1 MKKIKFKKKTI
12 IISIIIILIAIFVLA
27 NVFSSKESD
36 VPDFETALVEK
47 KTLTTT
53 ISSTGKIATESSKNV
68 TSQLTN
74 YKVTGVNVKVGD
86 KVNAGDVICTFDT
99 ADLAKTVSNLSAT
112 INATNTTSGVTVA
125 SAERAVQETQKT
137 RDNAL
142 EPLDKAVQNAR
153 QDYDNHNAALNT
165 AKSNLQTKQTEV
177 KNLENQIPTL
187 TASVNAAQTAK
198 NEAQNV
204 YTQKEAE
211 YTNAKTAF
219 ETAQNDPSQ
228 LEILGSLQT
237 ALVGA
242 TQAKDNAK
250 AELTVK
256 ENTLATEQAKLNEVT
271 GKINTLNAEITQLN
285 QTIPGQEANV
295 NAKREALASA
305 EKAYNDQ
312 ASTLNNQV
320 ANAQG
325 QLDSARAQT
334 SVGTLTVEEQLNAY
348 QKQLAETNLKAPA
361 AGTVTAV
368 NVKAGDYYTGGA
380 VVTIEGIESF
390 IVETEIDEYDIAD
403 VTVGMEAVIK
413 TDSTRDEELSGE
425 VISVAPAA
433 TGSTASSATAMSGLS
448 SAGMGSSVSSG
459 TSATYTV
466 KIAINTQND
475 RLRLGMNAKI
485 NIITQKST
493 DVLAVP
499 YDAVTVRE
507 DGTKFVTIIH
517 GENVEEDIDVTTGL
531 ESGYYTEISSDKIQ
545 EGETVKIPKID
556 STTSADELLNSMGA
570 TGGM

>member
-1 MKKIKFKKKTI
+1 MKKLKFKKKTI

-36 VPDFETALVEK
+36 VPDFETAVVEK

-53 ISSTGKIATESSKNV
+53 ISSTGKIATENSKNV
-68 TSQLTN
+68 TSQLMN

-125 SAERAVQETQKT
+125 SAERAVQETQKA

-165 AKSNLQTKQTEV
+165 AKANLQTKQVEV
-177 KNLENQIPTL
+177 KNLQEQVPTL
-187 TASVNAAQTAK
+187 TASVNSAQVSK
-198 NEAQNV
+198 NEAQND
-204 YTQKEAE
+204 YSQIETK
-211 YTNAKTAF
+211 YNNAKTAF
-219 ETAQNDPSQ
+219 EVAQNDPSQ
-228 LEILGSLQT
+228 LELLGDLL
-237 ALVGA
+237 AAA
-242 TQAKDNAK
+242 TQAKENAK
-250 AELTVK
+250 AELTAK
-256 ENTLATEQAKLNEVT
+256 ENTLATEQTKLNEVT
-271 GKINTLNAEITQLN
+271 GKINSLNLEIAQLN
-285 QTIPGQEANV
+285 QTIPSQEASV
-295 NAKREALASA
+295 NAKREALSSA

-334 SVGTLTVEEQLNAY
+334 SVGTLTTEEQLNIY

-380 VVTIEGIESF
+380 LVTIEGIESF

-403 VTVGMEAVIK
+403 VTVGMEAIIK
-413 TDSTRDEELSGE
+413 TDSTREEELSGE

-433 TGSTASSATAMSGLS
+433 TGSSASSTSAMSGLS
-448 SAGMGSSVSSG
+448 SAGMGSSLSSG
-459 TSATYTV
+459 GSATYTV
-466 KIAINTQND
+466 KIAINTPND
-475 RLRLGMNAKI
+475 RLRLGMNAKL
-485 NIITQKST
+485 NIITKKST
-493 DVLAVP
+493 GVLAVP
-499 YDAVTVRE
+499 YDAVTERE

-545 EGETVKIPKID
+545 EGETVKIPKVD
-556 STTSADELLNSMGA
+556 STTSVDELLNSMGA

>member
-1 MKKIKFKKKTI
+1 MKKLKFKKKTI

-36 VPDFETALVEK
+36 VPDFETAVVEK

-53 ISSTGKIATESSKNV
+53 ISSTGKIATENSKNV
-68 TSQLTN
+68 TSQLMN

-125 SAERAVQETQKT
+125 SAERAVQETQKA

-165 AKSNLQTKQTEV
+165 AKSNLQTKQTEI
-177 KNLENQIPTL
+177 KNLENQVPTL

-204 YTQKEAE
+204 YNQKETE

-228 LEILGSLQT
+228 LGVLGALEIT
-237 ALVGA
+237 LVGA

-271 GKINTLNAEITQLN
+271 GKINTLNSEITQLN

-448 SAGMGSSVSSG
+448 SAGMGSGLSSG
-459 TSATYTV
+459 SSATYTV
-466 KIAINTQND
+466 KVAINTPND
-475 RLRLGMNAKI
+475 RLRLGMNAKL
-485 NIITQKST
+485 NIITKKST

>member
-1 MKKIKFKKKTI
+1 MKKLKFKKKTI
-12 IISIIIILIAIFVLA
+12 IISIIIILIAIFVLS

-53 ISSTGKIATESSKNV
+53 ISSTGKIATENSKNV
-68 TSQLTN
+68 TSQLMN

-86 KVNAGDVICTFDT
+86 KVNEGDVLCTFDT
-99 ADLAKTVSNLSAT
+99 ADLAKTVADLSAT
-112 INATNTTSGVTVA
+112 INAANTTSGVTVA
-125 SAERAVQETQKT
+125 SAERAVQDIQRT
-137 RDNAL
+137 RDNT
-142 EPLDKAVQNAR
+142 LDELNKTVQNTR

-177 KNLENQIPTL
+177 KNLENQVPTL

-204 YTQKEAE
+204 YTQKETE
-211 YTNAKTAF
+211 YTNAKTAL
-219 ETAQNDPSQ
+219 ETADPSQ
-228 LEILGSLQT
+228 LEILGSLQA

-242 TQAKDNAK
+242 TQAKENAK

-256 ENTLATEQAKLNEVT
+256 ENTLATEQAKLSEVT

-285 QTIPGQEANV
+285 QTIPGQEATV
-295 NAKREALASA
+295 NAKREVLSAA

-325 QLDSARAQT
+325 QLDSAKAQT
-334 SVGTLTVEEQLNAY
+334 SVGTLTTEEQLNVY

-380 VVTIEGIESF
+380 LVTIEGIESF

-403 VTVGMEAVIK
+403 VTVGMEAIIK
-413 TDSTRDEELSGE
+413 TDSTRDEELIGE

-433 TGSTASSATAMSGLS
+433 TGSSASSASAMSGLS
-448 SAGMGSSVSSG
+448 SAGMGSSLSSG
-459 TSATYTV
+459 GSATYTV
-466 KIAINTQND
+466 KIVINTPND
-475 RLRLGMNAKI
+475 RLRLGMNAKL

-499 YDAVTVRE
+499 YDAINERE

-545 EGETVKIPKID
+545 EGETVKIPKVD
-556 STTSADELLNSMGA
+556 STTSVDELLNSMGA

>member
-295 NAKREALASA
+295 NAKREVLASA

-334 SVGTLTVEEQLNAY
+334 SVSTLTVEEQLNAY

-403 VTVGMEAVIK
+403 VTVGMEVVIK

-433 TGSTASSATAMSGLS
+433 TGSTTSSASAMSGLS
-448 SAGMGSSVSSG
+448 SASMGSSVSS
-459 TSATYTV
+459 SATYTV
-466 KIAINTQND
+466 KVAINTPND
-475 RLRLGMNAKI
+475 RLRLGMNAKL

-493 DVLAVP
+493 DVFAVP

-531 ESGYYTEISSDKIQ
+531 ESGYYTEILSDKIQ

>member
-1 MKKIKFKKKTI
+1 MKKLKFKKKTI
-12 IISIIIILIAIFVLA
+12 IISIIIILIAIFVLS

-36 VPDFETALVEK
+36 VQDFETALVEK

-53 ISSTGKIATESSKNV
+53 ISSTGKIATENSKNV
-68 TSQLTN
+68 TSQLMN

-86 KVNAGDVICTFDT
+86 KVNEGDVLCTFDT
-99 ADLAKTVSNLSAT
+99 ADLAKTVADLSAT
-112 INATNTTSGVTVA
+112 INAANTTSGVTVA
-125 SAERAVQETQKT
+125 SAERAVQDIQRT
-137 RDNAL
+137 RDNTLAEL
-142 EPLDKAVQNAR
+142 NKTVQNTR

-177 KNLENQIPTL
+177 KNLENQVPTL

-204 YTQKEAE
+204 YTQKETE
-211 YTNAKTAF
+211 YTNAKTAL
-219 ETAQNDPSQ
+219 ETADPSQ
-228 LEILGSLQT
+228 LEILESLQA

-242 TQAKDNAK
+242 TQAKENAK

-256 ENTLATEQAKLNEVT
+256 ENTLATEQAKLSEVT

-285 QTIPGQEANV
+285 QTIPGQEATV
-295 NAKREALASA
+295 NAKREVLSAA

-325 QLDSARAQT
+325 QLDSAKAQT
-334 SVGTLTVEEQLNAY
+334 SVGTLTTEEQLNIY

-380 VVTIEGIESF
+380 VVTIEGVESF

-403 VTVGMEAVIK
+403 VKVGMEAIIK
-413 TDSTRDEELSGE
+413 TDSTRDEVLDGE

-433 TGSTASSATAMSGLS
+433 TGSTASSASGMSGLS
-448 SAGMGSSVSSG
+448 SAGMGSGLSSG
-459 TSATYTV
+459 SSATYTV
-466 KIAINTQND
+466 KIAINTLND
-475 RLRLGMNAKI
+475 RLRLGMNAKL

-507 DGTKFVTIIH
+507 NGTKFVTIIH
-517 GENVEEDIDVTTGL
+517 GDNVEEDIDVTTGL

>member
-1 MKKIKFKKKTI
+1 MKKLKFKKKTI
-12 IISIIIILIAIFVLA
+12 IISIIIILIAIFVLS

-36 VPDFETALVEK
+36 VQDFETALVEK

-53 ISSTGKIATESSKNV
+53 ISSTGKIATENSKNV
-68 TSQLTN
+68 TSQLMN

-86 KVNAGDVICTFDT
+86 KVNEGDVLCTFDT
-99 ADLAKTVSNLSAT
+99 ADLAKTVADLSAT
-112 INATNTTSGVTVA
+112 INAANTTSGVTVA
-125 SAERAVQETQKT
+125 SAERAVQDIQRT
-137 RDNAL
+137 RDNTLAEL
-142 EPLDKAVQNAR
+142 NKTVQNTR

-177 KNLENQIPTL
+177 KNLENQVPTL

-204 YTQKEAE
+204 YTQKETE
-211 YTNAKTAF
+211 YTNAKTAL
-219 ETAQNDPSQ
+219 ETADPSQ
-228 LEILGSLQT
+228 LEILGSLQA

-242 TQAKDNAK
+242 TQAKENAK

-256 ENTLATEQAKLNEVT
+256 ENTLATEQAKLSEVT

-285 QTIPGQEANV
+285 QTIPGQEATV
-295 NAKREALASA
+295 NAKREVLSAA

-325 QLDSARAQT
+325 QLDSAKAQT
-334 SVGTLTVEEQLNAY
+334 SVGTLTTEEQLNVY

-380 VVTIEGIESF
+380 LVTIEGIESF

-413 TDSTRDEELSGE
+413 TDSTRDEELIGE

-433 TGSTASSATAMSGLS
+433 TGSSASSASAMSGLS
-448 SAGMGSSVSSG
+448 SAGMGSSLSSG
-459 TSATYTV
+459 GSATYTV
-466 KIAINTQND
+466 KIVINTPND
-475 RLRLGMNAKI
+475 RLRLGMNAKL

-499 YDAVTVRE
+499 YDAINERE

-545 EGETVKIPKID
+545 EGETVKIPKVD
-556 STTSADELLNSMGA
+556 STTSVDELLNSMGA